1 MAAQDT
7 VFYKNKVLRWND
19 KTLDIS
25 TPAVMGIL
33 NVTPDSFY
41 DGGQYNSEDKLL
53 KHADEMVREGAAIID
68 IGASSTRPGAE
79 EISENEEM
87 SRLIPAVEAVRKAF
101 PQVIISADTYRASV
115 AERAVKAGA
124 DIINDVSG
132 GTMDDKMFETAARLD
147 VPYILMHLK
156 GTPKDMQLDPRYDD
170 VSREVR
176 EYLEER
182 TAVLQKLGASR
193 IILDPGFGFGKTLEH
208 NYTLLRDMQRLSE
221 LGFPLLAGVSR
232 KSMVNRVIG
241 TRPETGLNGT
251 TVVNTLAL
259 MNGANILRV
268 HDVKEAVEA
277 VKIVK
282 YYTSAGSLRQ
292 AQ

>member
-19 KTLDIS
+19 KTLDLS

-41 DGGQYNSEDKLL
+41 DGGQYDSEDKLL
-53 KHADEMVREGAAIID
+53 DHADEMINEGAAIID

-79 EISENEEM
+79 EISVNEEM
-87 SRLIPAVEAVRKAF
+87 SRLIPAIKAVRKAF
-101 PQVIISADTYRASV
+101 PAILISADTYRAPV
-115 AERAVKAGA
+115 AEQAVKAGA

-132 GTMDDKMFETAARLD
+132 GTMDEGMFETVARLD

-156 GTPKDMQLDPRYDD
+156 GTPKDMQVDPQYEE
-170 VSREVR
+170 VSREVMD
-176 EYLEER
+176 YLKER
-182 TAVLQKLGASR
+182 IFALQKLGATR

-208 NYTLLRDMQRLSE
+208 NYTLLGGMDQLAG
-221 LGFPLLAGVSR
+221 LGFPLLVGVSR

-241 TRPETGLNGT
+241 TNPKTGLNGT
-251 TVVNTLAL
+251 TVVNTIAL

-268 HDVKEAVEA
+268 HDVKEAVQA
-277 VKIVK
+277 AKIVK
-282 YYTSAGSLRQ
+282 YYKDALRHP
-292 AQ
+292 